1 MVYNKIVEDFSTF
14 LLILLGQKQSRGP
27 ETYPLVYW
35 SDLMSDLRLIEELVP
50 EINGMLEL
58 RYIILKFIEYN
69 QPVGRRKLSKGL
81 NLKERETRDEID
93 VLRDLNLLEVSNMG
107 MNITSEGKN
116 ILYKVD
122 HIYSDLRGIP
132 RLEKKLK
139 AKLNIKNAV
148 VVPGDLSS
156 NDIVIKEMGRK
167 TFKLLSKHLEDSDI
181 IGITGGSTMAQVSK
195 EAYKNKGQKDVVVIP
210 ARGGLGKDL
219 NTQSNSIAA
228 KLANGLGGSYRLL
241 YMPDN
246 LEKEALEYILK
257 NKEINESL
265 NLIEN
270 MNKLVFGIGRADTMA
285 KRRNL
290 TKDQIEFLL
299 NKGSVAEAFGH
310 YFNINGKE
318 IWEYKT
324 IGLSLKKFKS
334 LDNLI
339 GVAGGEEKA
348 EAILAISSL
357 NENITLVTD
366 ESAAKKILKIGR
378 NL

>member
-1 MVYNKIVEDFSTF
+1 M
-14 LLILLGQKQSRGP
+14 
-27 ETYPLVYW
+27 
-35 SDLMSDLRLIEELVP
+35 
-50 EINGMLEL
+50 
-58 RYIILKFIEYN
+58 
-69 QPVGRRKLSKGL
+69 
-81 NLKERETRDEID
+81 
-93 VLRDLNLLEVSNMG
+93 
-107 MNITSEGKN
+107 
-116 ILYKVD
+116 
-122 HIYSDLRGIP
+122 
-132 RLEKKLK
+132 
-139 AKLNIKNAV
+139 

>member
-14 LLILLGQKQSRGP
+14 LLILPGQKQSSGP

>member
-1 MVYNKIVEDFSTF
+1 
-14 LLILLGQKQSRGP
+14 
-27 ETYPLVYW
+27 
-35 SDLMSDLRLIEELVP
+35 
-50 EINGMLEL
+50 
-58 RYIILKFIEYN
+58 
-69 QPVGRRKLSKGL
+69 
-81 NLKERETRDEID
+81 
-93 VLRDLNLLEVSNMG
+93 
-107 MNITSEGKN
+107 
-116 ILYKVD
+116 
-122 HIYSDLRGIP
+122 
-132 RLEKKLK
+132 
-139 AKLNIKNAV
+139 
-148 VVPGDLSS
+148 
-156 NDIVIKEMGRK
+156 
-167 TFKLLSKHLEDSDI
+167 
-181 IGITGGSTMAQVSK
+181 
-195 EAYKNKGQKDVVVIP
+195 
-210 ARGGLGKDL
+210 
-219 NTQSNSIAA
+219 
-228 KLANGLGGSYRLL
+228 
-241 YMPDN
+241 MPDN

-348 EAILAISSL
+348 EAILAISTL

>member
-14 LLILLGQKQSRGP
+14 LLTSLGQKQSSGP

>member
-14 LLILLGQKQSRGP
+14 LLTSPGQKQSSGP